1 VTPRNKKTTALW
13 ILGCIL
19 SVHLGNATPTLA
31 APAPAPAP
39 EPAALVVE
47 TPKPVAE
54 EPVAAQAEAKT
65 EPAAP
70 QRTLREIK
78 NSEMSVAV
86 VKKAREIINENYKK
100 PFGTEIDFEMN
111 GKHFVGRIEQ
121 HYHPP
126 GGELHPWGYHAGC
139 SLYVVDDAG

>member
-1 VTPRNKKTTALW
+1 VNTRNKKTTALW

-19 SVHLGNATPTLA
+19 SIHLGNAAPTLA

-47 TPKPVAE
+47 TPKPTAT
-54 EPVAAQAEAKT
+54 PSAPKAEAKT

-70 QRTLREIK
+70 KRTLRKIK
-78 NSEMSVAV
+78 NSEMTVAV

-100 PFGTEIDFEMN
+100 PFGTEIAFEMN

-126 GGELHPWGYHAGC
+126 GGELHPWGYHPGC